1 MIRIGTRQSP
11 LALWQANAV
20 KEKLE
25 ALGFES
31 LLVPI
36 ESEGDQNLKA
46 PLYQMG
52 IQGIF
57 TKSLDIAL
65 LNNKIDL
72 AVHSLKDVPTQ
83 MPEGIKL
90 SAVLPRGA
98 YQDILVS
105 HPDPS
110 KKLEKVIGTGSLRRK
125 AQWLRKF
132 PDFKVKNLRGNI
144 QKRLEKLSKSSWT
157 GAVFAEAGFER
168 LGINAADYKP
178 LEWMLPAPAQGIIGI
193 SSVDQSPFENAL
205 EKINDA
211 STALCAH
218 IERTFLATLEGG
230 CTAPIG
236 ALARLENQT
245 VYFKGGLFSLMGSEA
260 IIVEETA
267 SLEVSQ
273 DLGIKM
279 AHKILNQG
287 GADLM
292 QQIKATLSKAK

>member
-1 MIRIGTRQSP
+1 MIRIGTRKSP

-25 ALGFES
+25 ELGFES

-144 QKRLEKLSKSSWT
+144 QKRLEKLSQSSWN
-157 GAVFAEAGFER
+157 GAVFAKAGFER
-168 LGINAADYKP
+168 LGINAADYKQ

-193 SSVDQSPFENAL
+193 SSLAQSPFENAL

-267 SLEVSQ
+267 SLEVAQ

>member
-1 MIRIGTRQSP
+1 MIRIGTRKSP

-36 ESEGDQNLKA
+36 ESEGDQNIKA
-46 PLYQMG
+46 RLYQMG

-105 HPDPS
+105 HPDPY

-132 PDFKVKNLRGNI
+132 PDF
-144 QKRLEKLSKSSWT
+144 
-157 GAVFAEAGFER
+157 
-168 LGINAADYKP
+168 
-178 LEWMLPAPAQGIIGI
+178 
-193 SSVDQSPFENAL
+193 
-205 EKINDA
+205 
-211 STALCAH
+211 
-218 IERTFLATLEGG
+218 
-230 CTAPIG
+230 
-236 ALARLENQT
+236 
-245 VYFKGGLFSLMGSEA
+245 
-260 IIVEETA
+260 
-267 SLEVSQ
+267 
-273 DLGIKM
+273 
-279 AHKILNQG
+279 
-287 GADLM
+287 
-292 QQIKATLSKAK
+292 